1 MSATGAVRMV
11 IESLGGEGMRIKR
24 ISPDSEDPKQL
35 YKEVYVAGNTEIM
48 DDETTTPNDPF
59 DGLTYKNS
67 KGNLY
72 LYAGGEYII
81 IGGPDVGGGHT
92 IQDSEGQDLPQRRN
106 LRFIGAEVVDSEQG
120 DVTIV
125 QGLEGKTPEISV
137 GTTTTGAPGT
147 DASVVKDP
155 SSTDENVVLNFTIP
169 RGVSGVYYGSSPSNE
184 DSVWIDPT
192 SSSPTKLEVPIG
204 SIVAL
209 ASESLI
215 DNNSM
220 LLCDGR
226 SVSKST
232 YSDLYSAIGDKYGST
247 DTTFNLPNLTGR
259 FIRGNTTAGGTGG
272 SASIQLTVNNIPGHT
287 HSISIS
293 TLGSGSHDHS
303 FSTSTP
309 EGGDHLHSITGE
321 TGESGS
327 HTHTYRGVNA
337 TAGLSENYSAYPIR
351 MYEDKKDNWTGPQIG
366 GGINSAGSHSHSI
379 ALNASQGSHSHLVT
393 GDTDTVENHTHEVQ
407 GDTGSAGSGEE
418 IDSLPPYIDL
428 VFAIKYS
435 SEISSPVLK
444 VKNEETGEWIGIES
458 IKGTKGDPGA
468 DGPAGPYFTPAV
480 SSDGTISWTNNG
492 GLQNPETQNIR
503 GPQGEQGIEGPQG
516 PAGPAGDPG
525 NPGVYLGVTEPTDP
539 EIKVWID
546 PEGDL
551 VYDFS
556 HGKNYLINSYF
567 INPINQRGATTY
579 SSNYSIDRWR
589 CGNSSTLSIV
599 SGGVTVTGYVTQYIE
614 LPDSVIGKSFVC
626 SAEDSSGNIRT
637 MTGTLS
643 TSKTRNNYFVVNYD
657 TTNSVVYFALLAGT
671 WKWVK
676 FEFGEY
682 PTEYEIPMISD
693 EYLRCCRYYF
703 IVDSRI
709 TGNAAARIFPTY
721 GWWARTVSLRMY
733 LPNQMRDI
741 PSVTHS
747 GGGYIANPY
756 GNGVTGRNIDDTS
769 AISARG
775 MSGNGID
782 ITVPVTGSDIGPT
795 TWTNWMLVINDD
807 GYLEFDAEIY
817 A

>member
-1 MSATGAVRMV
+1 
-11 IESLGGEGMRIKR
+11 MRIKR
-24 ISPDSEDPKQL
+24 ISPNNEDPKQL
-35 YKEVYVAGNTEIM
+35 FKEVDVAGNTEISI
-48 DDETTTPNDPF
+48 DGTPPENPF
-59 DGLTYKNS
+59 DGLTYKD
-67 KGNLY
+67 KITGNLY
-72 LYAGGEYII
+72 LYVDGNYMQ
-81 IGGPDVGGGHT
+81 IGGSGSGGHT
-92 IQDSEGQDLPQRRN
+92 IQNSEGEDLPQRKN
-106 LRFIGAEVVDSEQG
+106 LRFVGAEVVDNEQS

-125 QGLEGKTPEISV
+125 QGFEGKTPNIEA
-137 GTTTTGAPGT
+137 GTTTTGEPGT
-147 DASVVKDP
+147 DASVVKNS
-155 SSTDENVVLNFTIP
+155 SSTEENVIFDFTIP
-169 RGVSGVYYGSSPSNE
+169 RGTPGSQGP
-184 DSVWIDPT
+184 
-192 SSSPTKLEVPIG
+192 K
-204 SIVAL
+204 
-209 ASESLI
+209 
-215 DNNSM
+215 
-220 LLCDGR
+220 
-226 SVSKST
+226 
-232 YSDLYSAIGDKYGST
+232 GDK
-247 DTTFNLPNLTGR
+247 
-259 FIRGNTTAGGTGG
+259 
-272 SASIQLTVNNIPGHT
+272 
-287 HSISIS
+287 
-293 TLGSGSHDHS
+293 
-303 FSTSTP
+303 
-309 EGGDHLHSITGE
+309 
-321 TGESGS
+321 
-327 HTHTYRGVNA
+327 
-337 TAGLSENYSAYPIR
+337 
-351 MYEDKKDNWTGPQIG
+351 
-366 GGINSAGSHSHSI
+366 
-379 ALNASQGSHSHLVT
+379 
-393 GDTDTVENHTHEVQ
+393 GDT
-407 GDTGSAGSGEE
+407 
-418 IDSLPPYIDL
+418 
-428 VFAIKYS
+428 
-435 SEISSPVLK
+435 
-444 VKNEETGEWIGIES
+444 
-458 IKGTKGDPGA
+458 
-468 DGPAGPYFTPAV
+468 GPYFTPAV
-480 SSDGTISWTNNG
+480 SSDGVISWTNNG
-492 GLQNPETQNIR
+492 GLDNPPSQDIR
-503 GPQGEQGIEGPQG
+503 GPQGLKGDEGQPGQQGPEGPK
-516 PAGPAGDPG
+516 GDPG

-643 TSKTRNNYFVVNYD
+643 TSETRNNYFVVNYD

-709 TGNAAARIFPTY
+709 TGNADARIFPTY

-756 GNGVTGRNIDDTS
+756 GNGATGRNIDDTS

-795 TWTNWMLVINDD
+795 TWTNWVLVINDD